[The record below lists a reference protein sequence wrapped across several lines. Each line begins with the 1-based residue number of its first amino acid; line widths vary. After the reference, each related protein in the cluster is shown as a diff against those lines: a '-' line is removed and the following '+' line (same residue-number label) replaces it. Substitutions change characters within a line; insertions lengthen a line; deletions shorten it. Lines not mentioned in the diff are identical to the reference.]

1 VEELRYRLCQVG
13 RERSYMV
20 LLLLGSLLENQDLK
34 SLGLARRLSAQ
45 NSHREHTACDGNA
58 ADLLLTNAGMTGID

>member
-1 VEELRYRLCQVG
+1 
-13 RERSYMV
+13 MV

-45 NSHREHTACDGNA
+45 NSHREHTAGDGNA